1 MAQSSGFFNA
11 LLNHGQYDR
20 KYNADDYSDNLAA
33 IIGTGVRRSGDND
46 LYVSAAGGMA
56 LSVAIGR
63 AWIDG
68 KWYKNDTVF
77 TGFTVPTAPTG
88 DRGRVDRVVLRL
100 NKNIEARMIELAY
113 LTGSSAQSPSAPALT
128 RTEAIYE
135 IALAD
140 IAVRPNVTAV
150 TQSDIYDRRPHS
162 DVCGWVTS
170 PIGYDEYFTNLDREF
185 YEWFGGV
192 KDTLA
197 SVTLFKKYEQH
208 ITAESETTT
217 VTVSI
222 PQYDPTG
229 VDILEVYVNGMRE
242 FEDCDYSLDGNIIK
256 FNNSKIGG
264 TDIHIVVYKSIDGT
278 GLGSVSDE
286 ITDLQNEMSTI
297 KNIGEYLYICNGYDD
312 NVKISQLAEAFF
324 ADETLPEYAQMTLNV
339 YGTLGVTAPYNG
351 SGTSISRYRWFSVG
365 SSSASSKRRIAIDF
379 LNASPIN
386 LVGMGENHYICFFGG
401 NLTVK
406 NAAIIA
412 RQRGSTTAGSVQVF
426 VNNTGEAILA
436 DHCKIDVSAYFDSF
450 IASKGTFRDC
460 DGTVTNSRSDSYC
473 FALNN
478 GLVRVFGG
486 NFTAYTGL
494 SSNYSGVFG
503 EVSGKM
509 SVATVFAMGVNC
521 PTVAK
526 ASHYQTHSARFTT
539 TNSYGLLATISAL
552 PVALASGGKV
562 TSLYNSTTSHPEEIV

>member
-11 LLNHGQYDR
+11 LLNNGQYDR

-100 NKNIEARMIELAY
+100 NKNVEARMIELAY
-113 LTGSSAQSPSAPALT
+113 LTGSAAVSPTAPALT

-140 IAVRPNVTAV
+140 ITVRPNVTEI

-162 DVCGWVTS
+162 DVCGWITS
-170 PIGYDEYFTNLDREF
+170 PVGYDEYFTNLDNEF
-185 YEWFGGV
+185 YEWFGNV
-192 KDTLA
+192 KDNLA

-208 ITAESETTT
+208 ITTDSETNVVEIT
-217 VTVSI
+217 I

-229 VDILEVYVNGMRE
+229 VDIVEVYVNGMRE
-242 FEDCDYSLDGNIIK
+242 FENCDFTLNNKIIN
-256 FNNSKIGG
+256 FINSKIGG

-286 ITDLQNEMSTI
+286 ITELQNQMATI
-297 KNIGEYLYICNGYDD
+297 KNIGEYLYICNGVDD

-365 SSSASSKRRIAIDF
+365 SSSASSKRRITIDF

-386 LVGMGENHYICFFGG
+386 LIGTGENHYICFFGG

-406 NAAIIA
+406 NAVIIA

-426 VNNTGEAILA
+426 VNTAGESVLA
-436 DHCKIDVSAYFDSF
+436 DHCKFDVSAYFDSF
-450 IASKGTFRDC
+450 ISGRGTFRDC

-486 NFTAYTGL
+486 NYTAYTGL

-503 EVSGKM
+503 EVSGKT
-509 SVATVFAMGVNC
+509 SIATIFAMGVNC

-552 PVALASGGKV
+552 PVSLASGGKV
-562 TSLYNSTTSHPEEIV
+562 TSMYNSGTSHPEEIV

>member
-11 LLNHGQYDR
+11 LLSNGQYDR

-46 LYVSAAGGMA
+46 LYVTAAGGMA
-56 LSVAIGR
+56 LNINIGR

-77 TGFTVPTAPTG
+77 TGFSVPTAPTG
-88 DRGRVDRVVLRL
+88 DRWRVDRVVLRL
-100 NKNIEARMIELAY
+100 NKNIEARMIELVY
-113 LTGSSAQSPSAPALT
+113 LTGSAAQSPSAPALT

-140 IAVRPNVTAV
+140 IAVRPNVIEI

-162 DVCGWVTS
+162 EVCGWITS
-170 PIGYDEYFTNLDREF
+170 PIGYEDYFSNFDVAFE
-185 YEWFGGV
+185 EWFGSV
-192 KDTLA
+192 KNTLA

-208 ITAESETTT
+208 ITAETETTT

-229 VDILEVYVNGMRE
+229 VDILEVYINGMRE
-242 FEDCDYSLDGNIIK
+242 FQDCDFSLNGKIIT
-256 FNNSKIGG
+256 FNNSKIAG
-264 TDIHIVVYKSIDGT
+264 TDIHIVVYKSIDGA

-286 ITDLQNEMSTI
+286 VTELQNQMSTI
-297 KNIGEYLYICNGYDD
+297 KNIGEYLYICNGVDD

-324 ADETLPEYAQMTLNV
+324 SDETLPEYAQMTLNV
-339 YGTLGVTAPYNG
+339 YGMLGVTAPYNG

-365 SSSASSKRRIAIDF
+365 SSSASNKRRITIDF

-386 LVGMGENHYICFFGG
+386 LVGTGENHYICFFGG

-406 NAAIIA
+406 NAVIIA

-436 DHCKIDVSAYFDSF
+436 DHCKFDVSAYFDSF

-478 GLVRVFGG
+478 GLVRVFRG
-486 NFTAYTGL
+486 NYTAYTGL

-503 EVSGKM
+503 EVSSKT

-521 PTVAK
+521 PTQAK
-526 ASHYQTHSARFTT
+526 SSHYQTHAARFTT

-562 TSLYNSTTSHPEEIV
+562 TSLYNSGTSHPEEIV

>member
-1 MAQSSGFFNA
+1 MAQTSGFFNA
-11 LLNHGQYDR
+11 LLNNGQYDR

-56 LSVAIGR
+56 LSVNIGR
-63 AWIDG
+63 AWIEG

-100 NKNIEARMIELAY
+100 NKNIEARMIELVY
-113 LTGSSAQSPSAPALT
+113 LTGTAAQSPSAPALT

-162 DVCGWVTS
+162 DVCGWITS
-170 PIGYDEYFTNLDREF
+170 PLGYDEYFTNLDNEF
-185 YEWFGGV
+185 YEWFGNV
-192 KDTLA
+192 KDNLA

-208 ITAESETTT
+208 ITTDSETNVVEIT
-217 VTVSI
+217 I
-222 PQYDPTG
+222 PQYDPSG
-229 VDILEVYVNGMRE
+229 VDIVEVYVNGMRE
-242 FEDCDYSLDGNIIK
+242 FEDCDFTLNNKIIT

-286 ITDLQNEMSTI
+286 ITALQNQMETI

-312 NVKISQLAEAFF
+312 NVKLSELAQAFF
-324 ADETLPEYAQMTLNV
+324 ADESLSADAQMTINI
-339 YGTLGVTAPYNG
+339 YGEIGVSVPVAG
-351 SGTSISRYRWFSVG
+351 AGTSISRYRWFNVG
-365 SSSASSKRRIAIDF
+365 TASASSKRRITLDF

-386 LVGMGENHYICFFGG
+386 MVGSGENHYICFFGG
-401 NLTVK
+401 NVTVK
-406 NAAIIA
+406 NAVIIA

-426 VNNTGEAILA
+426 VNTAGTAVLCEN
-436 DHCKIDVSAYFDSF
+436 CRFDVSAYFDSF
-450 IASKGTFRDC
+450 IASKGTFNDC
-460 DGTVTNSRSDSYC
+460 NGTVTNSRSHSYC
-473 FALNN
+473 FALNSGLLRIN
-478 GLVRVFGG
+478 GG
-486 NFTAYTGL
+486 TYAAYTGI
-494 SSNYSGVFG
+494 SSNYSGVVG
-503 EVSGKM
+503 EVSGKAATSTVIAM
-509 SVATVFAMGVNC
+509 SVNC
-521 PTVAK
+521 PEVAK
-526 ASHYQTHSARFTT
+526 ASHYQT
-539 TNSYGLLATISAL
+539 NSVRITSETSHGLLSLIHTLPMMTSKNISVL
-552 PVALASGGKV
+552 FG
-562 TSLYNSTTSHPEEIV
+562 SLTNHPEELF

>member
-11 LLNHGQYDR
+11 LLSKGQYDR

-46 LYVSAAGGMA
+46 LYVTAAGGMA
-56 LSVAIGR
+56 LNINIGR

-77 TGFTVPTAPTG
+77 TGFSVPTAPTG

-100 NKNIEARMIELAY
+100 NKNIEARLIELVY
-113 LTGSSAQSPSAPALT
+113 LTGSAAQSPSAPALT

-140 IAVRPNVTAV
+140 IAVRPNVIEI

-162 DVCGWVTS
+162 EVCGWITS
-170 PIGYDEYFTNLDREF
+170 PIGYEDYFANFDVAFE
-185 YEWFGGV
+185 EWFGSV
-192 KDTLA
+192 KNMLA

-208 ITAESETTT
+208 ITAEAETTT

-229 VDILEVYVNGMRE
+229 VDILEVYINGMRE
-242 FEDCDYSLDGNIIK
+242 FENCDFSLNGKIIT
-256 FNNSKIGG
+256 FNNSKIAG

-286 ITDLQNEMSTI
+286 VTELQNQMSTI
-297 KNIGEYLYICNGYDD
+297 KNIGEYLYICNGVDD

-324 ADETLPEYAQMTLNV
+324 SDETLPEYAQMTLNV
-339 YGTLGVTAPYNG
+339 YGTLGATAPYNG
-351 SGTSISRYRWFSVG
+351 SGTSISRYRWFNIG
-365 SSSASSKRRIAIDF
+365 SSSASSKRRITVDF

-386 LVGMGENHYICFFGG
+386 LVGTGENHYICFFGG

-406 NAAIIA
+406 NAVIIA

-436 DHCKIDVSAYFDSF
+436 DHCKFDVSAYFDSF

-460 DGTVTNSRSDSYC
+460 DGAVTNSRSDSYC

-486 NFTAYTGL
+486 NYTAYTGL

-503 EVSGKM
+503 EVSSKM

-526 ASHYQTHSARFTT
+526 ASHYQTHAARFTT
-539 TNSYGLLATISAL
+539 TNSYGLLATVSAL

-562 TSLYNSTTSHPEEIV
+562 TSLYNSGTSHPEEIV

>member
-11 LLNHGQYDR
+11 LLNNGQYDR

-46 LYVSAAGGMA
+46 LYVTAAGGMA
-56 LSVAIGR
+56 LNINIGR

-100 NKNIEARMIELAY
+100 NKNVEARMIELAY
-113 LTGSSAQSPSAPALT
+113 LTGSAEVSPTAPALT

-162 DVCGWVTS
+162 EVCGWITS
-170 PIGYDEYFTNLDREF
+170 PVGYDDYFANFDAEFEAWFSEKRNDLAVATLYVEYKQRIVVENLT
-185 YEWFGGV
+185 
-192 KDTLA
+192 K
-197 SVTLFKKYEQH
+197 
-208 ITAESETTT
+208 T
-217 VTVSI
+217 VIFNI

-229 VDILEVYVNGMRE
+229 VDILKVYVNGLLA
-242 FEDCDYSLDGNIIK
+242 FEGTDYTV
-256 FNNSKIGG
+256 NNSTITFENDKLAG
-264 TDIHIVVYKSIDGT
+264 TEIDVYVVKSIDGT
-278 GLGSVSDE
+278 GLGSVADAVAE
-286 ITDLQNEMSTI
+286 LQNQMSTI
-297 KNIGEYLYICNGYDD
+297 KNIGEYLYICNGVDD
-312 NVKISQLAEAFF
+312 NVKLSELAQAFF
-324 ADETLPEYAQMTLNV
+324 ADESLSADAQMTINI
-339 YGTLGVTAPYNG
+339 YGDIGVSVPVAG
-351 SGTSISRYRWFSVG
+351 AGTSVSRYRWFNVG
-365 SSSASSKRRIAIDF
+365 TSSASSKRRITLDF

-386 LVGMGENHYICFFGG
+386 MVGTGENHYICFFGG
-401 NLTVK
+401 NVTVK
-406 NAAIIA
+406 NAVIIA

-426 VNNTGEAILA
+426 VNTAGESVLA
-436 DHCKIDVSAYFDSF
+436 DHCKFDVSAYFDSF

-486 NFTAYTGL
+486 NYTAYTGL

-503 EVSGKM
+503 EVSSKM

-521 PTVAK
+521 PTQAK

-552 PVALASGGKV
+552 PIALASGGKV
-562 TSLYNSTTSHPEEIV
+562 TSLYNSGTSHPEEIV

>member
-1 MAQSSGFFNA
+1 MAQTSGFFNA
-11 LLNHGQYDR
+11 LLNNGQYDR

-56 LSVAIGR
+56 LSVNIGR
-63 AWIDG
+63 AWIEG

-100 NKNIEARMIELAY
+100 NKNIEARMIELVY
-113 LTGSSAQSPSAPALT
+113 LTGTAAQSPSAPALT

-162 DVCGWVTS
+162 EVCGWITS
-170 PIGYDEYFTNLDREF
+170 PVGYDEYFTNLDNEF
-185 YEWFGGV
+185 YEWFGNV
-192 KDTLA
+192 KDNLA

-208 ITAESETTT
+208 ITTDSETNVVEIT
-217 VTVSI
+217 I
-222 PQYDPTG
+222 PQYDPSG
-229 VDILEVYVNGMRE
+229 VDIVEVYVNGMRE
-242 FEDCDYSLDGNIIK
+242 FEGCDFTLNNKIIT

-286 ITDLQNEMSTI
+286 ITALQNQMATI

-312 NVKISQLAEAFF
+312 NVKLSELAQAFF
-324 ADETLPEYAQMTLNV
+324 ADESLSADAQMTINI
-339 YGTLGVTAPYNG
+339 YGEIGVSVPVAG
-351 SGTSISRYRWFSVG
+351 AGTSISRYRWFNVG
-365 SSSASSKRRIAIDF
+365 TASASSKRRITLDF

-386 LVGMGENHYICFFGG
+386 MVGSGENHYICFFGG
-401 NLTVK
+401 NVTVK
-406 NAAIIA
+406 NAVIIA

-426 VNNTGEAILA
+426 VNTAGTAVLCEN
-436 DHCKIDVSAYFDSF
+436 CRFDVSAYFDSF
-450 IASKGTFRDC
+450 IASKGTFNDC
-460 DGTVTNSRSDSYC
+460 NGTVTNSRSHSYC
-473 FALNN
+473 FALNSGLLRIN
-478 GLVRVFGG
+478 GG
-486 NFTAYTGL
+486 TYAAYTGI
-494 SSNYSGVFG
+494 SSNYSGVVG
-503 EVSGKM
+503 EVSGKAATSTVIAM
-509 SVATVFAMGVNC
+509 SVNC
-521 PTVAK
+521 PEVAK
-526 ASHYQTHSARFTT
+526 ASHYQT
-539 TNSYGLLATISAL
+539 NSVRITSETSHGLLSLINTLPMMTSKNISVL
-552 PVALASGGKV
+552 FG
-562 TSLYNSTTSHPEEIV
+562 SLTNHPEELF